1 MSEEKTSEETK
12 SELTAEEYVI
22 IRSYSKI
29 IFFYPLFLTSLV
41 LGVIQL
47 FYDETLAILGF
58 IWMIVFFI
66 NLFVTAFNISS
77 TKFFVLVLAIIIV
90 ILLLVFFVLPNVA
103 FTIFIPPGEFN
114 IEMTMQFYFITAA
127 ILGFMLLLAFLE
139 TRINFWKLERNEL
152 YHEQGI
158 FAEADRY
165 PVRDLRFKKNIPD
178 VFEYLI
184 LRAGSITLQTG
195 EETFHLDTVP
205 NVTDKE
211 DKIDRLLSH
220 LSVEVDEVDK

>member
-1 MSEEKTSEETK
+1 MSEGKTTEEGKPKQVSEEKVT
-12 SELTAEEYVI
+12 

-41 LGVIQL
+41 LGFIQL
-47 FYDETLAILGF
+47 FFAENLAILGF

-77 TKFFVLVLAIIIV
+77 TKFFILVLAIIVIV
-90 ILLLVFFVLPNVA
+90 LLLVFFVLPNVA

-114 IEMTMQFYFITAA
+114 IEMTMQFYFITAV
-127 ILGFMLLLAFLE
+127 ILGFLLLLAFLE
-139 TRINFWKLERNEL
+139 TRINYWEVERNEI
-152 YHEQGI
+152 YHEKGI
-158 FAEADRY
+158 FAEAERY
-165 PVRDLRFKKNIPD
+165 PIRGLRLRKDIPD

-184 LRAGSITLQTG
+184 LRAGSITLQTE

-220 LSVEVDEVDK
+220 LSVEVDEID